1 MSISELLPKAR
12 KLSYELSIQV
22 SQVEKGLVD
31 AHNVYVGFQ
40 ELTRQLNIL
49 ENCLM
54 KEKFPSRK
62 QRELWRQKVD
72 ELSNESKFLKS
83 SLDKFLHHATAEDRE
98 AKEREELLARRQASM
113 PSVVIDAYMEE
124 GVSIQHSSQIV
135 DDILTSGS
143 ATLQQLVDQRE
154 NFKSIQK
161 RALDT
166 MTTLGLTSGLMR
178 GATRREQEDRIILIV
193 GCLITL
199 LVLWVTVKYIRG

>member
-12 KLSYELSIQV
+12 KLSYELSIQI

-54 KEKFPSRK
+54 KEKFSSTK
-62 QRELWRQKVD
+62 QRELWRQKVQD
-72 ELSNESKFLKS
+72 LHGESKFLKS
-83 SLDKFLHHATAEDRE
+83 SLDKFLRHATVEERE
-98 AKEREELLARRQASM
+98 AKEREELLARRQASL

-124 GVSIQHSSQIV
+124 GVSIQHSQQIAQ
-135 DDILTSGS
+135 DILTSGS
-143 ATLQQLVDQRE
+143 ATLQTLIDQRE
-154 NFKSIQK
+154 TFKSIQR

-166 MTTLGLTSGLMR
+166 ITTLGLSSGLMR
-178 GATRREQEDRIILIV
+178 GAEKREIEDRIILVI
-193 GCLITL
+193 GCLVTL